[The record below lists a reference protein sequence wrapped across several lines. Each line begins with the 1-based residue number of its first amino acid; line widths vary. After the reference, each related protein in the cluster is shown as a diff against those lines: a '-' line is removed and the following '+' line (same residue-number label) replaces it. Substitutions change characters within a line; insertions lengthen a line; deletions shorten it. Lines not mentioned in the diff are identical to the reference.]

1 MASSFAARSAHAP
14 GASALRPAPRSPS
27 GRRRARVALAIVAKG
42 QKGVRRVAQA
52 PGQEQFPPGS
62 VMGKMMNLRLN
73 TINWKVLAEASE
85 KLEGELASQPILGLV
100 RAEVTLRGVAAL
112 ERERRGYRE
121 YILLRSLGLKA
132 WFTMATSRAGV
143 KDPRMRCAV
152 GAALAKPD
160 GEFNIYRRVLAH
172 CREVAD
178 DEDWNAFADGLA
190 GDVRRVA
197 ETVAEADLKTTKVRY
212 DAKVTEEDF
221 DRIEAEVNGAIEALE
236 AIKNEGGV
244 KGGEE
249 EEARAIAVTVPW
261 VDPGAPPA
269 GVLPSSEA
277 GGSEEKASSSDE
289 GASSSEE
296 GASSEDASAAESM
309 FGKRSK
315 KKKAKMPKAGG
326 GVVAGASALASALR
340 SGESL
345 EATLARLAKRQAEP
359 TFPDVARWTVGD
371 AKQATASEAVAAL
384 AAVALG
390 APEGS
395 TVVAPSAIFA
405 SALAFDLETFGR
417 GRTVVSPERAAAEEG
432 SSEGSSSGGS
442 PVYEA
447 GSLAVFLAFDP
458 AADPEGDAAR
468 MKKGMANARAAGA
481 IPASVTVRLGPR
493 A

>member
-1 MASSFAARSAHAP
+1 
-14 GASALRPAPRSPS
+14 
-27 GRRRARVALAIVAKG
+27 
-42 QKGVRRVAQA
+42 
-52 PGQEQFPPGS
+52 
-62 VMGKMMNLRLN
+62 MGKMMNLRLN

-100 RAEVTLRGVAAL
+100 RAEVTLRGVDAL

-160 GEFNIYRRVLAH
+160 GEFNIYRRVFAH
-172 CREVAD
+172 CREVAEN
-178 DEDWNAFADGLA
+178 EDWNAFADGLA

-236 AIKNEGGV
+236 AIKNEGV

-261 VDPGAPPA
+261 VDPGAPPP

-277 GGSEEKASSSDE
+277 GGSEE

-340 SGESL
+340 AGESL

-359 TFPDVARWTVGD
+359 TFPDVARWTAGD

-405 SALAFDLETFGR
+405 SALAFDLEMFGR
-417 GRTVVSPERAAAEEG
+417 GRRVVSPERAAAEG

-481 IPASVTVRLGPR
+481 IPASATVRLAPR